1 MITISKDLYEQ
12 FKEDIDNKY
21 VDIKID
27 NVSFDKVKLSKV
39 FKISD
44 NDKLKNYAKVND
56 IYELAYLDEINAEQ
70 KIKKLDIEKFS
81 THLVYPVLD
90 NDRVNSVK
98 LINKFTNLRELKM
111 INQFGFSKLDVS
123 NLNELVD
130 LQLVGNRDLK
140 TVVGIDEGS
149 NITNFTCVDC
159 GNVTLDQFGA
169 FIDNKLYSPANKGEN
184 ELGELKLDVQM
195 FPQFLTLFE
204 NNLLDKNFANASM
217 DKIKWC
223 EQISAT
229 HKVIEYKYAEMEH
242 MHKKAQ
248 KIADDCM
255 GGTRLQ
261 TIYNTLDWFRK
272 NCKYDQL
279 AIDDVPY
286 TDADGEF
293 RLGKSSRHH
302 KIINENMGA
311 IFLKGKEYGVNGIKN
326 VLLLHQGVC
335 EGFAE
340 TFNYICGLNG
350 IKAEHISVKPKSQ
363 KELTFGDYVPTHGI
377 SSVEI
382 GGVKYY
388 CDPTFEISGYKRTK
402 KEEFGDGLMGE
413 AELTTNYYVFG
424 DENKFR
430 LINNDTLL
438 LLHEKLK
445 NTTTTNSATKTNKSE
460 TTKPNNTEKQM

>member
-1 MITISKDLYEQ
+1 MIIISMDLYEQ

-27 NVSFDKVKLSKV
+27 NVSYDKVKLSKV
-39 FKISD
+39 FKIIT
-44 NDKLKNYAKVND
+44 NDKLKKYAKVND
-56 IYELAYLDEINAEQ
+56 IYELAYLNEINAELN
-70 KIKKLDIEKFS
+70 IEKLVIEKFYA
-81 THLVYPVLD
+81 HEVYPVLD
-90 NDRVNSVK
+90 NDRVNSVQ
-98 LINKFTNLRELKM
+98 LINKFTNLKELKM
-111 INQFGFSKLDVS
+111 INQYGFSKLDVT
-123 NLNELVD
+123 NLNNLID
-130 LQLVGNRDLK
+130 LQLIGNKDLK
-140 TVVGIDEGS
+140 TIVGVDECS
-149 NITNFTCVDC
+149 KLSYFTCVDC
-159 GNVTLDQFGA
+159 GDVTLDQFGA
-169 FIDNKLYSPANKGEN
+169 FIDNKLYSPANNSKN

-195 FPQFLTLFE
+195 FPQFLVLFE
-204 NNLLDKNFANASM
+204 NSLLDKNFANASM

-229 HKVIEYKYAEMEH
+229 HKIIEYKYAEMEH

-255 GGTRLQ
+255 GDTRLQ

-272 NCKYDQL
+272 NCKYDKF

-293 RLGKSSRHH
+293 HLGKSSRHH

-350 IKAEHISVKPKSQ
+350 IKAEHVSVKPKDD
-363 KELTFGDYVPTHGI
+363 KELTLNRYCSTHGI

-388 CDPTFEISGYKRTK
+388 CDPTFEIFEYKRTK
-402 KEEFGDGLMGE
+402 KEEFSDGLMGE
-413 AELTTNYYVFG
+413 AELTTNYHVFG
-424 DENKFR
+424 NENKFR
-430 LINNDTLL
+430 LINNDTMLL
-438 LLHEKLK
+438 LREKSK
-445 NTTTTNSATKTNKSE
+445 NTTTTNSDTQTNKSE
-460 TTKPNNTEKQM
+460 ETKPNNTEKQM